1 MLTVKSRS
9 SKSGQPLETF
19 FLVECIWHWMIYLY
33 RAEWKLKHKKAVYQ
47 NRRSAWCLCKSF
59 FFYTEGW
66 EFFFVCLFFVVVSQD
81 LLKIKISMEGKFY
94 LLVSWVDYDR
104 LLGSRPRQE
113 ILRRLQTPYLVY
125 RLANLLYECSEAWG
139 KGLGRKVKG
148 LGRMTGVNDNFL

>member
-66 EFFFVCLFFVVVSQD
+66 EFFFVCLFVFCSCFSGPF
-81 LLKIKISMEGKFY
+81 KNKNIYG
-94 LLVSWVDYDR
+94 R
-104 LLGSRPRQE
+104 E
-113 ILRRLQTPYLVY
+113 ILSPSVLGWLWQTTGIKTPPRDFEKTPNTLSSLQIGQSIVRMFRSL
-125 RLANLLYECSEAWG
+125 
-139 KGLGRKVKG
+139 RKRIG
-148 LGRMTGVNDNFL
+148 